1 MGIELVKKQGNIN
14 LTAPKA
20 ILVDLSNYYTK
31 TETDGKI
38 QEAVNA
44 IPEVDLSN
52 YTTKDYVSNALT
64 PYAKTSEIPDTSS
77 FITEIPAEY
86 VTESEL
92 TAKGYLTQHQ
102 SLDGYATKV
111 ELNEAIAGISQEEHN
126 FIINIVKESNKYTC
140 DKTFAEIQTAFESGK
155 ILFVDFMVFGMGIHY
170 MYLYSTNYTV
180 LDKKYFIFFN
190 AYRNTNGINII
201 TIREDGAIEDYINAF
216 AKTEDIPDVSAFQ
229 TEAQVNT
236 LISNALNAIGVA
248 EFFFVFIKQFSTFT
262 NHPTRLVGAYF
273 NCITEIRIYTNKYN
287 IFYSCFIFPFFY
299 YL

>member
-1 MGIELVKKQGNIN
+1 MGIELVKKQGHIN

-20 ILVDLSNYYTK
+20 IPVDLSNYYTK

-52 YTTKDYVSNALT
+52 YATKDYVNNALT
-64 PYAKTSEIPDTSS
+64 PYAKTSEIPDTSNFATKAEIPDTS
-77 FITEIPAEY
+77 NFITEIPAEY

-92 TAKGYLTQHQ
+92 NSKGYLTQHQ

-155 ILFVDFMVFGMGIHY
+155 ILFVDFMAFGMGIHY
-170 MYLYSTNYTV
+170 MYLYSTNYTTIV
-180 LDKKYFIFFN
+180 GRKRFIFFN
-190 AYRNTNGINII
+190 AERNTSGISII
-201 TIREDGAIEDYINAF
+201 EIFEDGSIEESINAF
-216 AKTEDIPDVSAFQ
+216 AKPEDIPDVSAFQ
-229 TEAQVNT
+229 TEAQVQTIVN
-236 LISNALNAIGVA
+236 NAIA
-248 EFFFVFIKQFSTFT
+248 
-262 NHPTRLVGAYF
+262 A
-273 NCITEIRIYTNKYN
+273 ITDGEAVSY
-287 IFYSCFIFPFFY
+287 
-299 YL
+299 

>member
-1 MGIELVKKQGNIN
+1 MGIELVKKQGHIN

-52 YTTKDYVSNALT
+52 YATVDYVSNAVNNIEIPDVSNFITTNDLENYTTKDYVSNALT
-64 PYAKTSEIPDTSS
+64 PYAKTSEIPDTSR

-92 TAKGYLTQHQ
+92 DAKGYLTEHQ

-111 ELNEAIAGISQEEHN
+111 ELNEAIAGISQDEHN

-155 ILFVDFMVFGMGIHY
+155 ILFVDFMAFGMGIHY

-248 EFFFVFIKQFSTFT
+248 EE
-262 NHPTRLVGAYF
+262 GAY
-273 NCITEIRIYTNKYN
+273 
-287 IFYSCFIFPFFY
+287 
-299 YL
+299 

>member
-52 YTTKDYVSNALT
+52 YATVDYVSNAVNNIEIPDVSNFITTNDLENYTTKDYVSNALT
-64 PYAKTSEIPDTSS
+64 PYAKTSEIPDTSR

-92 TAKGYLTQHQ
+92 DAKGYLTEHQ

-111 ELNEAIAGISQEEHN
+111 ELNEAIAGISQDEHN

-155 ILFVDFMVFGMGIHY
+155 ILFVDFMAFGMGIHY

-201 TIREDGAIEDYINAF
+201 TIREDGVIEDYINAF

-248 EFFFVFIKQFSTFT
+248 EE
-262 NHPTRLVGAYF
+262 GAY
-273 NCITEIRIYTNKYN
+273 
-287 IFYSCFIFPFFY
+287 
-299 YL
+299 

>member
-1 MGIELVKKQGNIN
+1 MGIELVKKQGHIN

-20 ILVDLSNYYTK
+20 IPVDLSNYYTK

-52 YTTKDYVSNALT
+52 YATVDYVDNAVNNIEIPDVSNFITTNDLENYATKDYVSNALT
-64 PYAKTSEIPDTSS
+64 PYAKTSEIPDTSN

-92 TAKGYLTQHQ
+92 NSKGYLTQHQ

-170 MYLYSTNYTV
+170 MYLYSTNYTTIV
-180 LDKKYFIFFN
+180 GRKRFIFFN
-190 AYRNTNGINII
+190 ADRNTSGISII
-201 TIREDGAIEDYINAF
+201 EIFEDGSIEESINAF
-216 AKTEDIPDVSAFQ
+216 AKAEDIPDVSAFQ

-248 EFFFVFIKQFSTFT
+248 EE
-262 NHPTRLVGAYF
+262 GAY
-273 NCITEIRIYTNKYN
+273 
-287 IFYSCFIFPFFY
+287 
-299 YL
+299 

>member
-1 MGIELVKKQGNIN
+1 MGIELVKKQGHIN

-20 ILVDLSNYYTK
+20 IPVDLSNYYTK

-52 YTTKDYVSNALT
+52 YATKDYVSNALT
-64 PYAKTSEIPDTSS
+64 PYAKTSEIPDTSNFATKAEIPDTS
-77 FITEIPAEY
+77 NFITEIPAEY

-92 TAKGYLTQHQ
+92 NSKGYLTQHQ

-190 AYRNTNGINII
+190 TYKNTRNTSGISII
-201 TIREDGAIEDYINAF
+201 EIREDGVIEESINAF
-216 AKTEDIPDVSAFQ
+216 AKPEDIPDVSAFQ
-229 TEAQVNT
+229 TEAQVQTIVN
-236 LISNALNAIGVA
+236 NAIA
-248 EFFFVFIKQFSTFT
+248 
-262 NHPTRLVGAYF
+262 A
-273 NCITEIRIYTNKYN
+273 ITDGEAVSY
-287 IFYSCFIFPFFY
+287 
-299 YL
+299 